1 MNEELLT
8 ACQIDHPLP
17 LTEEQLEEMRTA
29 IRERLEKTNKGGTAN
44 SIANCQL
51 ILRHDPIFKGKIRR
65 NELTGCTDI
74 VGGMPWQREGTLL
87 SDKDIPHILLYLE
100 QHYGITS
107 EKKALHALEVI
118 ANENHFHPIRDYL
131 NSLTWNGVPRVREAL
146 HHFLGADISDFNE
159 Q

>member
-29 IRERLEKTNKGGTAN
+29 IRERLEKTNKSGTTN

-107 EKKALHALEVI
+107 EKKILHALEVI
-118 ANENHFHPIRDYL
+118 ANDNHFHPIRDYPL
-131 NSLTWNGVPRVREAL
+131 LTCPC
-146 HHFLGADISDFNE
+146 
-159 Q
+159 

>member
-8 ACQIDHPLP
+8 VRQADHLLT

-44 SIANCQL
+44 SISNCQL

-74 VGGMPWQREGTLL
+74 VGTMP
-87 SDKDIPHILLYLE
+87 
-100 QHYGITS
+100 
-107 EKKALHALEVI
+107 
-118 ANENHFHPIRDYL
+118 
-131 NSLTWNGVPRVREAL
+131 
-146 HHFLGADISDFNE
+146 
-159 Q
+159 

>member
-1 MNEELLT
+1 MNNELLT
-8 ACQIDHPLP
+8 ACQTDHPLP

-29 IRERLEKTNKGGTAN
+29 IRERLEKTNKGSAAN

-74 VGGMPWQREGTLL
+74 VGTMPWRREGTLL
-87 SDKDIPHILLYLE
+87 SDKDIPHILRA
-100 QHYGITS
+100 
-107 EKKALHALEVI
+107 ALRH
-118 ANENHFHPIRDYL
+118 H
-131 NSLTWNGVPRVREAL
+131 VRKESPSRAGS
-146 HHFLGADISDFNE
+146 HR